1 LLYGTAHTVDV
12 FSIKAAKA
20 SFRSYL
26 FPKALRYKQFV
37 KSFSPAP
44 PLKTRFGDLWRR
56 VWWVSKKL
64 GSFLRVAKDKSFLTG
79 LPLLFC

>member
-1 LLYGTAHTVDV
+1 MALSIAAQMHLHITYLLYGTAHTVDV
-12 FSIKAAKA
+12 FSIKA

-64 GSFLRVAKDKSFLTG
+64 GSFL
-79 LPLLFC
+79 